1 MVKGALT
8 NNWIKDMIEIKVDYE
23 GDLHCSNTHQPS
35 GTSFGTDAPV
45 DNNGRGET
53 FSPTDLVAS
62 ALGSCMAT
70 VMGIVAKSKEIALE
84 GMVIKVGKHMS
95 ANLPRRIAKLEVT
108 IEMPLAANHPDK
120 VLLENAALS
129 CPVHQSL
136 HPDIE
141 VPITWCWQ

>member
-1 MVKGALT
+1 MGSEMC
-8 NNWIKDMIEIKVDYE
+8 IRD
-23 GDLHCSNTHQPS
+23 S
-35 GTSFGTDAPV
+35 
-45 DNNGRGET
+45 NGRGET

-70 VMGIVAKSKEIALE
+70 VMGIVAKPKEIALE

-95 ANLPRRIAKLEVT
+95 ADLPRRIVKLEVT
-108 IEMPLAANHPDK
+108 IEMPLVTNHPNK
-120 VLLENAALS
+120 ELLENAALS

-141 VPITWCWQ
+141 VPITWCWK

>member
-1 MVKGALT
+1 
-8 NNWIKDMIEIKVDYE
+8 MIEIKVNYE
-23 GDLHCSNTHQPS
+23 GDLHCSNIHGPS
-35 GTSFGTDAPV
+35 GSNFGTDAPV

-70 VMGIVAKSKEIALE
+70 IMGIVAKRKGIAIE
-84 GMVIKVGKHMS
+84 GMAMKVAKHMS
-95 ANLPRRIAKLEVT
+95 ADQPRRIAKLEVM
-108 IEMPLAANHPDK
+108 IEVPLASDHPDRK
-120 VLLENAALS
+120 LLESAVLS

-141 VPITWCWQ
+141 VPITWCWQEPS

>member
-70 VMGIVAKSKEIALE
+70 VMGIVAKPKEIVLE

-95 ANLPRRIAKLEVT
+95 ADLPRRIAKLDVT
-108 IEMPLAANHPDK
+108 IEMPLAAN
-120 VLLENAALS
+120 
-129 CPVHQSL
+129 PVSYTHL
-136 HPDIE
+136 TLPTNRE
-141 VPITWCWQ
+141 V